1 MLKLLTWIEVTCW
14 TDNEKY
20 YLIPSFSAIG
30 IMTFN
35 MIANEIIAW
44 EKPMVNEYKVLFHIS
59 LLIKFQYL
67 FTKRFVQL
75 WSKIGSNLEWIHIV
89 LTDPESW
96 NSNE

>member
-1 MLKLLTWIEVTCW
+1 MRNYELVIETSVLYIKFDLFSSLVLT
-14 TDNEKY
+14 
-20 YLIPSFSAIG
+20 
-30 IMTFN
+30 
-35 MIANEIIAW
+35 
-44 EKPMVNEYKVLFHIS
+44 IS

-96 NSNE
+96 NSNELRMRYLQNKNHIISWNVQIALEIKMIQ